1 MMKLKFE
8 WFSVDNEIQFNLNKS
23 KLKKYGW
30 VNSDGTPVPINY
42 HINKESFRHDGTHSE
57 YIDGGIMYV
66 GDSDV
71 FGVGNSLQN
80 TFTYKAHYMSKL
92 ADMSY
97 YNFGIPSRGIETYYR
112 TIKKYITKI
121 NPYAVVLFSPWQDSR
136 CEVWNT
142 NKNDFSYIHLNTE
155 LHKQNISYENL
166 MNMFDGVPSDIR
178 LNKNLEAIKWLCH
191 TTSTRFLYV
200 DALPKDDEPAARDLV
215 HHGLEWHNDASI
227 LLRKLLDN
235 V

>member
-112 TIKKYITKI
+112 TIKKYITKLILMLLYYFHRGKIVAVKFGIQIKMIFLIFILIQSFI
-121 NPYAVVLFSPWQDSR
+121 NKIYHMR
-136 CEVWNT
+136 
-142 NKNDFSYIHLNTE
+142 I
-155 LHKQNISYENL
+155 
-166 MNMFDGVPSDIR
+166 
-178 LNKNLEAIKWLCH
+178 
-191 TTSTRFLYV
+191 
-200 DALPKDDEPAARDLV
+200 
-215 HHGLEWHNDASI
+215 
-227 LLRKLLDN
+227 
-235 V
+235 